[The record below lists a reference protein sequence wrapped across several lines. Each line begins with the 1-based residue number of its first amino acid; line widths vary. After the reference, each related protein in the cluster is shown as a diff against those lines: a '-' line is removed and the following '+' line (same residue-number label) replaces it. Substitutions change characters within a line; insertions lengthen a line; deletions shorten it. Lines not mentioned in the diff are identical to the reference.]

1 MAREALAAPEAMTF
15 ARFWPAYL
23 AEHRH
28 RTNRALH
35 LCGTLAYLALLAFL
49 LATARYAWLPLVPVV
64 AYGFAWT
71 GHFGIEKNRPATF
84 KHPWLSLLGDHR
96 MAWLMATGRLGGE
109 FERLRIST
117 LP

>member
-1 MAREALAAPEAMTF
+1 MHLA
-15 ARFWPAYL
+15 
-23 AEHRH
+23 
-28 RTNRALH
+28 
-35 LCGTLAYLALLAFL
+35 GTLAYLALLVAL
-49 LATARYAWLPLVPVV
+49 LATGRYAWLWAVPVV

-96 MAWLMATGRLGGE
+96 MAWTMLTGRMDSELA
-109 FERLRIST
+109 RLKIPP

>member
-1 MAREALAAPEAMTF
+1 MARETLTF

-28 RTNRALH
+28 RANRALH
-35 LCGTLAYLALLAFL
+35 LAGTAFYLALLAFL
-49 LATARYAWLPLVPVV
+49 LATGRYAWLWAVPVA

-84 KHPWLSLLGDHR
+84 RHPWLSLLGDHR
-96 MAWLMATGRLGGE
+96 MAWYMVTGRLGAE
-109 FERLRIST
+109 FERLRIPT

>member
-1 MAREALAAPEAMTF
+1 MTF
-15 ARFWPAYL
+15 ERFWPAYL

-28 RTNRALH
+28 RANRAVH
-35 LCGTLAYLALLAFL
+35 LAGTLAYLALLVAL
-49 LATARYAWLPLVPVV
+49 LATGRYAWLWAVPVV

-96 MAWLMATGRLGGE
+96 MAWTMLTGRMDSELA
-109 FERLRIST
+109 RLKIPP